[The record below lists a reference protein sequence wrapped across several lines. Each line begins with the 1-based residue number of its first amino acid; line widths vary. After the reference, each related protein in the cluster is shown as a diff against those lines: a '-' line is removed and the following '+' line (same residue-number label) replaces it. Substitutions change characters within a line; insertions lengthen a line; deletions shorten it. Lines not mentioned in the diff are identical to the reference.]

1 MGTEIFTG
9 RQCQMAE
16 YKNRISVEI
25 NDQQYTLV
33 GEEDPQHIRYVARLV
48 DEKIREIGMKNAGLD
63 TTRKAVLTAVNVMDE
78 YVKLLEK
85 HQALV
90 EEMEEQDK

>member
-1 MGTEIFTG
+1 MG

-16 YKNRISVEI
+16 YRNRIAVEI

-33 GEEDPQHIRYVARLV
+33 GEDDPEHIRYVARLV
-48 DEKIREIGMKNAGLD
+48 DEKIKEIGMKSAGLD

-78 YVKLLEK
+78 YVKLAEK
-85 HQALV
+85 HEALLK
-90 EEMEEQDK
+90 EMDQQGN